1 MMVNLEKV
9 QEWITLFIE
18 SLCGKQAYLD
28 RLDSFIGDG
37 DHGMNMAHGAVALR
51 RTFEQ
56 DPPQSVEELL
66 RRTGMTLISNVGGT
80 AGALYGSAFLE
91 MAKASQTSDDLGKI
105 LEAGLGGIQKI
116 GKAEASEKTM
126 VDVWL
131 PVIAAVET
139 KQLTA
144 EKIEAAVAS
153 TKDIQATKGR
163 ASYLGAGS
171 HGHVDPGAASS
182 GYLFQAMM
190 DGGVY
195 DG

>member
-1 MMVNLEKV
+1 MVNLEKM

-37 DHGMNMAHGAVALR
+37 DHGMNMAQGANALR
-51 RTFEQ
+51 KSLAKQ
-56 DPPQSVEELL
+56 PPQSVEEVL
-66 RRTGMTLISNVGGT
+66 RRTGKTFISEVGGT

-91 MAKASQTSDDLGKI
+91 MAKASQTSSDLGTI
-105 LEAGLGGIQKI
+105 LAAGLNGIQKL
-116 GKAEASEKTM
+116 GEAEEHEKTM

-131 PVIAAVET
+131 PVIAAVKT
-139 KQLTA
+139 KQLTT
-144 EKIEAAVAS
+144 EKIEDAVAS
-153 TKDIQATKGR
+153 TKDIRATKGR
-163 ASYLGAGS
+163 ASYLGEAS
-171 HGHVDPGAASS
+171 HGHIDPGAASS
-182 GYLFQAMM
+182 GYLFLAMM